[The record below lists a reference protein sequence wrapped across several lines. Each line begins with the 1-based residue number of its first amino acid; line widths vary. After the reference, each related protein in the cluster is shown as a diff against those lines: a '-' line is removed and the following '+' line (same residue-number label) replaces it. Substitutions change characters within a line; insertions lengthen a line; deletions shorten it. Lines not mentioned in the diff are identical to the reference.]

1 MHLTGSSSRR
11 LAWSDVFGAS
21 AATSRSRIAFGLA
34 LMAFFTALWTAWAFS
49 AARGWL
55 IILAGAFWLAAV

>member
-1 MHLTGSSSRR
+1 MSSVLLPRP
-11 LAWSDVFGAS
+11 
-21 AATSRSRIAFGLA
+21 AALGIAFGLA